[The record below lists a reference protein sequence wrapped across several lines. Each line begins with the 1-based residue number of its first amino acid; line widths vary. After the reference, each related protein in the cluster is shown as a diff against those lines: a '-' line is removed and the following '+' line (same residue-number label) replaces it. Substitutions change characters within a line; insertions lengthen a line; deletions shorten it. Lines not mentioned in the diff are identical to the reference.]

1 MRRRPVGVVMG
12 YLKKIAVKA
21 SIAGALA
28 VTGLGLATGVASAD
42 APSPQLVPTTSIPG
56 GFALDDWGYGPG
68 YGYGP
73 DNGWAGGPGYGPG
86 NGWAG
91 GPGYG
96 PGYGYNGACAWIPP
110 FVSQWIPPAAC
121 GG

>member
-1 MRRRPVGVVMG
+1 MG
-12 YLKKIAVKA
+12 YLKKVAAGA

-28 VTGLGLATGVASAD
+28 ATGLGLATGVANAD
-42 APSPQLVPTTSIPG
+42 APSLHPAVPTSILG

-68 YGYGP
+68 YGPGP
-73 DNGWAGGPGYGPG
+73 GYGWAGGPGYGYGPG
-86 NGWAG
+86 S
-91 GPGYG
+91 GPGY
-96 PGYGYNGACAWIPP
+96 GYGYNGACAWIPP